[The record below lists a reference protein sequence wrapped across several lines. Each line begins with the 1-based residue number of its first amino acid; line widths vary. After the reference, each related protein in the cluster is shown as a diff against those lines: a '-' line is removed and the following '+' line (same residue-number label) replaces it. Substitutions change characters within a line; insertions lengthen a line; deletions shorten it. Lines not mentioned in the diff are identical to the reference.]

1 MSEMSNNM
9 SIYLIVFL
17 NAACHIL
24 LIWRLKLDR
33 GAKWKYASLTI
44 AIPVAVMLTMR
55 LLVGIGLLHMR
66 VAEQPWFERFF
77 TILASVLL
85 IAGPFLATGAGVV
98 FSRKH
103 RQPAGAP
110 LTA

>member
-1 MSEMSNNM
+1 MSEMSNNL

-24 LIWRLKLDR
+24 LIWKLKLDR
-33 GAKWKYASLTI
+33 PSRWKYASLTVV
-44 AIPVAVMLTMR
+44 IPVAVMLTMR
-55 LLVGIGLLHMR
+55 LLVGIGLIHLR
-66 VAEQPWFERFF
+66 VADQPWFERFF
-77 TILASVLL
+77 TILGSLLL
-85 IAGPFLATGAGVV
+85 IAGPFLATGAAFV

>member
-24 LIWRLKLDR
+24 LIWRLKLHR
-33 GAKWKYASLTI
+33 AAKWKYASLTV
-44 AIPVAVMLTMR
+44 AIPVTVMLAMR
-55 LLVGIGLLHMR
+55 LLVGIGLVHMR
-66 VAEQPWFERFF
+66 VAEQPWFERVF

-85 IAGPFLATGAGVV
+85 IVGPFLATGAAVV
-98 FSRKH
+98 YSRKN
-103 RQPAGAP
+103 RQLAGSP
-110 LTA
+110 LAA

>member
-1 MSEMSNNM
+1 MSEMSNNL

-17 NAACHIL
+17 NAACHIM

-33 GAKWKYASLTI
+33 SAKWKYASLTVV
-44 AIPVAVMLTMR
+44 IPVAVMLAMR
-55 LLVGIGLLHMR
+55 LLVSIGLLHVR

-85 IAGPFLATGAGVV
+85 IAGPFLATGAAVV
-98 FSRKH
+98 FSRKN
-103 RQPAGAP
+103 RQPAGSP